1 ARIGPVVPRI
11 DVDGNALPSIPPTS
25 NSVPQPWRLI
35 SKCKKSLPTCASSM
49 QAPSRKRIQAVL
61 SWNRRQTLPGGCS
74 RTCREDQLGQE
85 EATMQTRMFHLT
97 PSIGIALAVFLL
109 FIVFIGQAASTKGPA
124 ATSANPIAPH
134 QENGEV
140 LARRAISIPY
150 GMQNA

>member
-1 ARIGPVVPRI
+1 
-11 DVDGNALPSIPPTS
+11 
-25 NSVPQPWRLI
+25 
-35 SKCKKSLPTCASSM
+35 
-49 QAPSRKRIQAVL
+49 
-61 SWNRRQTLPGGCS
+61 
-74 RTCREDQLGQE
+74 
-85 EATMQTRMFHLT
+85 MQTRMFHLT

-150 GMQNA
+150 GMQNADRGMRYDRASLTLRMDTRQTQPLLARRAISIPYAWLVLAPDRDTAAGVLGS